1 MKEIYKVQYEYNDRG
16 WYSGDVCFT
25 EASDAVK
32 HMRKYIAHEIMDA
45 RADGCKV
52 DYLCIFKDTAM
63 ESKSNP
69 VTQTISFR
77 ITDKNGKISHVEYRV
92 WAAQLFGEGE
102 YKVDER
108 FGYYQL

>member
-1 MKEIYKVQYEYNDRG
+1 MKEIYRVQNEADDKG
-16 WYSGDVCFT
+16 WHAGDVCFT

-32 HMRKYIAHEIMDA
+32 HMRKYVAHEIMDA

-63 ESKSNP
+63 GTKSNQA
-69 VTQTISFR
+69 TQTISFR
-77 ITDKNGKISHVEYRV
+77 ITDRNGKTSHVEYRV
-92 WAAQLFGEGE
+92 WASQLFGAGE